1 VFYSS
6 ADAIGDCQANQ
17 DENDIDRDQFHL
29 ALPRSIPRG
38 LSIRRMQA
46 GGEGMAARKML

>member
-1 VFYSS
+1 MFYGP
-6 ADAIGDCQANQ
+6 ADAIGDYQANQ
-17 DENDIDRDQFHL
+17 DENDINRDQFHL
-29 ALPRSIPRG
+29 AAPINPRG